1 MAVFYREGEIKK
13 RPGVYQ
19 RHENIGLDTMVEARD
34 GICAIPVKASW
45 GPLGVVVTNT
55 NKTML
60 KKNYGDGE
68 YNAEFTVPAAKELFN
83 GGAVIVYTYRLGTGG
98 TPASAEVTTGLT
110 ITAKYPGIAELS
122 VAIQTKLADP
132 KKKEVLVYFGTTL
145 VESIDFKADETAEGQ
160 NLVDAVNEDSN
171 YITASVTP
179 EGTLPTVVPAVA
191 VASGKLSGGA
201 DPVVTNDDYS
211 KAFDA
216 FEPFYFNTMCLDVDD
231 DDDLTLSTLM
241 HEYIKNA
248 YELGK
253 LCIGVTGETSK
264 VDYEDRLEHSAQ
276 FNDNKMV
283 YLGNGYMAGNVKKE
297 GVLAI
302 ARTAGAIAATPSNQ
316 GITHLTLNDATDLCE
331 TITYAQYEQAIDA
344 GMLLLS
350 KSPDG
355 AIWYD
360 SGINTLVNPDEETQD
375 DGWKKIR
382 RTKVRFEII
391 DRLDRVL
398 GPKVGRVSNDS
409 DGIADVIQAGQRIL
423 DAMSGNEG
431 KLYAGAEFVQDPDMP
446 SEEGDSAWFIVR
458 ADDIDSLEKIYL
470 RYQFRYSQNS

>member
-1 MAVFYREGEIKK
+1 MAVFYREGETKK

-19 RHENIGLDTMVEARD
+19 RHENIGLDTLVEARD
-34 GICAIPVKASW
+34 GICAIPIKASW
-45 GPLGVVVTNT
+45 GPLGEVVTNT
-55 NKTML
+55 SKTML

-68 YNAEFTVPAAKELFN
+68 YSSTFTVPAAKELFN

-98 TPASAEVTTGLT
+98 RAASAEVTTGLT
-110 ITAKYPGIAELS
+110 ITAKYPGTADIS
-122 VAIQTKLADP
+122 VAVQTKLADP
-132 KKKEVLVYFGTTL
+132 SKKEVLVYFGTTL
-145 VESIDFKADETAEGQ
+145 VESIDFKADATAEGQ
-160 NLVDAVNEDSN
+160 NLVDAVNEDSD
-171 YITASVTP
+171 YITAAVTP
-179 EGTLPTVVPAVA
+179 EGTLPTTVPAVA
-191 VASGKLSGGA
+191 VASGKLSGGE
-201 DPVVTNDDYS
+201 DPTVQNDDYS

-216 FEPFYFNTMCLDVDD
+216 LEPFYFNTMCLDVDD
-231 DDDLTLSTLM
+231 DEDMTLSLLL

-253 LCIGVTGETSK
+253 LCIGVVGETSA
-264 VDYEDRLEHSAQ
+264 VDFEDRLEHAAG
-276 FNDNKMV
+276 FNDNKIV
-283 YLGNGYMAGNVKKE
+283 YLGNGYMAGRVKKE

-316 GITHLTLNDATDLCE
+316 GITHLPNAEATDLCE

-344 GMLLLS
+344 GMLLFS
-350 KSPDG
+350 RSPDG
-355 AIWYD
+355 EIWYD

-391 DRLDRVL
+391 DCLDRVL

-423 DAMSGNEG
+423 DAMAGNEG
-431 KLYAGAEFVQDPDMP
+431 KLYSGAEFVQDPDMP

-470 RYQFRYSQNS
+470 RYQFRYSQSA

>member
-1 MAVFYREGEIKK
+1 MAVFYREGETKK

-19 RHENIGLDTMVEARD
+19 RHENIGLDTLVEARD

-45 GPLGVVVTNT
+45 GPLGEVVTNT
-55 NKTML
+55 SKTML

-68 YNAEFTVPAAKELFN
+68 YSSTFTVPAAKELFN

-98 TPASAEVTTGLT
+98 KAASAEVTTGLT
-110 ITAKYPGIAELS
+110 ITAKYPGTADIS

-132 KKKEVLVYFGTTL
+132 SKKEVLVYFGTTL
-145 VESIDFKADETAEGQ
+145 VESIDFKADAANEGQ

-171 YITASVTP
+171 YITAAVTP
-179 EGTLPTVVPAVA
+179 EGTLPTTVPAVA
-191 VASGKLSGGA
+191 VASGKLSGGQ
-201 DPVVTNDDYS
+201 DPTVQNDDYS

-216 FEPFYFNTMCLDVDD
+216 LEPFYFNTMCLDVDD
-231 DDDLTLSTLM
+231 DEDMTLSLLL

-253 LCIGVTGETSK
+253 LCIGVVGETSA
-264 VDYEDRLEHSAQ
+264 VDFEDRLEHAAG
-276 FNDNKMV
+276 FNDNKIV
-283 YLGNGYMAGNVKKE
+283 YLGNGYMAGRVKKE

-316 GITHLTLNDATDLCE
+316 GITHLANAEATDLCE

-344 GMLLLS
+344 GMLLFS
-350 KSPDG
+350 RSPDG
-355 AIWYD
+355 EIWYD

-423 DAMSGNEG
+423 DAMAGNEG
-431 KLYAGAEFVQDPDMP
+431 KLYSGAEFVQDPDMP

-470 RYQFRYSQNS
+470 RYQFRYSQSA